1 MEKTIFI
8 EFLPSVTRYI
18 NSLKKKKLDQCFLR
32 LLGFFNI
39 TGAVSR
45 LYPPTPPFSLK
56 KKTKKK
62 QKKKKK
68 KKKKKNKKKPKKKT
82 KKKQLDLPIA
92 NKIHLICPRD
102 AGTRPGRHVK

>member
-8 EFLPSVTRYI
+8 EFLLSETRYI

-32 LLGFFNI
+32 LLGFFFYI

-56 KKTKKK
+56 KKPQKN
-62 QKKKKK
+62 QKKT
-68 KKKKKNKKKPKKKT
+68 KKKPKKKT

-92 NKIHLICPRD
+92 NKMHLIRLGPRD
-102 AGTRPGRHVK
+102 AGIWPGRHVK